1 MPWHYRLYAGGSGLA
16 RSLHGF
22 INYAYMGNP
31 YTDLHSF
38 FSDERGPYCAPS
50 MDANASNNSRL
61 QSAALAFVLR
71 PSKIANANNKAA
83 PAEYNASLPA
93 LLFFGFRGGFLL
105 SQP

>member
-71 PSKIANANNKAA
+71 PSKIANANNPAKVRGLHPSRGKAIKA
-83 PAEYNASLPA
+83 CGRLLP
-93 LLFFGFRGGFLL
+93 GKRE
-105 SQP
+105 